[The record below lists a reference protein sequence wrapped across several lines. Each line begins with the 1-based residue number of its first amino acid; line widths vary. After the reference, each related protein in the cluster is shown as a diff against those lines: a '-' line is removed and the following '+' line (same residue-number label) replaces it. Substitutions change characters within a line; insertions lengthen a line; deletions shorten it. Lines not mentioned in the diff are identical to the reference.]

1 MARKTQTSKLLD
13 YVRDR
18 GMVRPRDLTALA
30 IPRAVLTRLV
40 ERGQLIRRSRGVY
53 TVPDHEP
60 TRHTDLAEVCARAPR
75 ATVCLISAL
84 DFHELTTQIPHA
96 VWIMID
102 RSGRRP
108 KIERPPIHIVYASGE
123 MRNAGVER
131 HEVEGITVAM
141 TNPAKTVA
149 DCFKYRDHVGQDLAI
164 EALRDCLRQ
173 RKATPSEIYEMA
185 TIDRV
190 STRVR
195 PYLEALA

>member
-1 MARKTQTSKLLD
+1 MVSKTQTARLLD

-18 GMVRPRDLTALA
+18 GMVRPRDLEALD
-30 IPRAVLTRLV
+30 IPRAVLKRLV
-40 ERGQLIRRSRGVY
+40 ERGQLVRRSRGVY

-60 TRHTDLAEVCARAPR
+60 TRHTDLAEVCARAPN

-108 KIERPPIHIVYASGE
+108 KIERPPIHIVYASGPA
-123 MRNAGVER
+123 RTAGVET
-131 HEVEGITVAM
+131 HNVEGVVVAV

-149 DCFKYRDHVGQDLAI
+149 DCFKYRDHVGQDVAI

-173 RKATPSEIYEMA
+173 RKATPSDVYEMA
-185 TIDRV
+185 KTNRV
-190 STRVR
+190 TKVVR
-195 PYLEALA
+195 PHIEALV